1 MSYSALGVAPV
12 VVGMFLVR
20 LAGVF
25 WSSVKVAGAFEVR
38 GGEGSSS
45 DV

>member
-20 LAGVF
+20 LAE
-25 WSSVKVAGAFEVR
+25 SSVKVAGAFEVR